1 MTSMRALALLFAVPA
16 ALAYGQ
22 TTPEPAS
29 NPAAAAQTTVEQT
42 ASPELVG
49 QLVNE
54 LGISAGQAEGAAGTL
69 FGVAKTRLGADDF
82 AKVASA
88 VPNMDGL
95 LKAAPAADPKA
106 AALEAVAGKTG
117 GVASMAAAAGTL
129 SKLGLK
135 ADTIAK
141 LAPTLVKVVQSK
153 GGAEVGALLAGAL
166 K

>member
-1 MTSMRALALLFAVPA
+1 MSAMRTLALLVAVPA

-22 TTPEPAS
+22 TNPEPAAS
-29 NPAAAAQTTVEQT
+29 PAAVAQKTVEQT

-69 FGVAKTRLGADDF
+69 FGVAKSRLGAEDF
-82 AKVASA
+82 AKVAST
-88 VPNMDGL
+88 VPNIDGL
-95 LKAAPAADPKA
+95 LNAAPAADPKA

-129 SKLGLK
+129 SKLGLN
-135 ADTIAK
+135 ADTITK
-141 LAPTLVKVVQSK
+141 LAPTLVKLVQSK